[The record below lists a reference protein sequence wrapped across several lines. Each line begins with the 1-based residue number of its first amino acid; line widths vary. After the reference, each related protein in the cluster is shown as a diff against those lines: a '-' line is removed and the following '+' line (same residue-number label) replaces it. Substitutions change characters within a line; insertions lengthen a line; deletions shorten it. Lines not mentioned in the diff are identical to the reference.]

1 MPWEDNSIYKTVNG
15 YHEEALKKFSDL
27 TKKEREDAA
36 KTKIAC
42 LSHEDKMPCD
52 TELDKV
58 INFNWVS
65 KISNL
70 ISCLDTYSR
79 NYCPI

>member
-58 INFNWVS
+58 INSNWV
-65 KISNL
+65 
-70 ISCLDTYSR
+70 
-79 NYCPI
+79 